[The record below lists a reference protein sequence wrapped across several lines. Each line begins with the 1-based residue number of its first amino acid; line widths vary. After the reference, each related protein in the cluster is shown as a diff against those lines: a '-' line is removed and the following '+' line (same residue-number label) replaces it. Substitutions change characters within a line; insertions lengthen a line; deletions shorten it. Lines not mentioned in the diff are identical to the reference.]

1 MARECLDDRGEPA
14 PHSAQEYSMRSTRAS
29 TLRTAAIL
37 AALLAAAP
45 TTSFAAGNSYSEAQE
60 QRDVA
65 ALHRDSTV
73 QPRPPE
79 EAIVP
84 QATQPGPAG
93 QTSSAVDCA
102 DPANASMSVC
112 STPK

>member
-1 MARECLDDRGEPA
+1 M
-14 PHSAQEYSMRSTRAS
+14 
-29 TLRTAAIL
+29 L

-45 TTSFAAGNSYSEAQE
+45 AASFAASGGNTYSEAQE

-84 QATQPGPAG
+84 QATQPGMAG

-102 DPANASMSVC
+102 DPAHASMSAC
-112 STPK
+112 SVPK